1 MKKSNVINFL
11 MLVVFVAFISACSK
25 SDSSS
30 APDCEHCHIALPN
43 PAFND
48 TCDCPDEW
56 AWEIESPSNGHNFCG
71 DELVTA
77 EAVGYTHTITEMLI
91 NDDGD
96 TLMPGTYG
104 PGSANPAHEIH
115 CGEHDED

>member
-25 SDSSS
+25 SSDT

-43 PAFND
+43 PVFGTDSCNG
-48 TCDCPDEW
+48 CPDEW

-71 DELVTA
+71 DELATA
-77 EAVGYTHTITEMLI
+77 EAVGYNHTITEMLI

-104 PGSANPAHEIH
+104 PGSANPTYEIH
-115 CGEHDED
+115 CGHDED